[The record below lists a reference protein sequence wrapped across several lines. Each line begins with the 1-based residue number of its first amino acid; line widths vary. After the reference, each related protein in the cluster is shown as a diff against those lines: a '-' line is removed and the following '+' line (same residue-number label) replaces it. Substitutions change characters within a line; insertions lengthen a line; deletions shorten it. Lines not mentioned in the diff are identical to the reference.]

1 MATPKERKDVYIRG
15 VHTDSVQ
22 GSRPIKFKSY
32 VLPEYF
38 YCTVYLFDSDG
49 KKVTKANDKN
59 FKVWSVELL
68 IRVTAPETLETI
80 TTTIKG
86 ASTYKAHGVVKMI
99 NTSLTSLDTENLKE
113 FSKLGKVK
121 PSYYKSVADN
131 RARVMGFVITSA
143 VQSFKYKKQK
153 DGSHFWPPFSRVQV
167 PESELQVLAKGVV
180 NNTYIKKDD
189 TFYKEVARIYK
200 QAIAEGEK
208 PNEVL
213 VQVYGLGNSKT
224 KEGRVKTIQGWTAEA
239 YRRGL
244 ISDKDKGKV
253 STVKKTVRKSTPRK
267 KGK

>member
-15 VHTDSVQ
+15 VHTDAVQ

-32 VLPEYF
+32 AIPEYF

-49 KKVTKANDKN
+49 KKVTKTNDKN

-68 IRVTAPETLETI
+68 IKVTTPETLETI
-80 TTTIKG
+80 MTTIKG
-86 ASTYKAHGVVKMI
+86 ASAYKGHVVVSMG
-99 NTSLTSLDTENLKE
+99 LDQIKE

-131 RARVMGFVITSA
+131 RARIMGFVITSA

-153 DGSHFWPPFSRVQV
+153 DGSHYWPPFSRVEV
-167 PESELQVLAKGVV
+167 PESELQVLAKGAIS
-180 NNTYIKKDD
+180 NTYIKLDD
-189 TFYKEVARIYK
+189 AHYKEVARLYK
-200 QAIAEGEK
+200 QAIANGEW
-208 PNEVL
+208 PNEVIK
-213 VQVYGLGNSKT
+213 QAYGRDSTKT
-224 KEGRVKTIQGWTAEA
+224 VQGWTAEA
-239 YRRGL
+239 YKRGL

-253 STVKKTVRKSTPRK
+253 STVKKTARKSATRK

>member
-15 VHTDSVQ
+15 VHTDAVQ

-32 VLPEYF
+32 VIPEYF

-80 TTTIKG
+80 STTIKG
-86 ASTYKAHGVVKMI
+86 ASAYKGHVVVSMG
-99 NTSLTSLDTENLKE
+99 LDPIKE
-113 FSKLGKVK
+113 FSKLGKIK

-131 RARVMGFVITSA
+131 RARIMGFVITSA

-153 DGSHFWPPFSRVQV
+153 DGSHYWPPFSRVEV
-167 PESELQVLAKGVV
+167 PESELQVLAKGAV
-180 NNTYIKKDD
+180 NNTYIKLDD
-189 TFYKEVARIYK
+189 AFYKDIARLYK
-200 QAIAEGEK
+200 QAIANGEW
-208 PNEVL
+208 PNEVIKQAYGRDSTKT
-213 VQVYGLGNSKT
+213 VQ
-224 KEGRVKTIQGWTAEA
+224 RWTTEA
-239 YRRGL
+239 HKRGL

-253 STVKKTVRKSTPRK
+253 STVKKTARKSATRK

>member
-15 VHTDSVQ
+15 VHTDAVQ

-32 VLPEYF
+32 VIPEYF
-38 YCTVYLFDSDG
+38 YCTVYFFDSDG
-49 KKVTKANDKN
+49 KKVTKASEKN

-86 ASTYKAHGVVKMI
+86 ASTYKGHVVVIMGLEPI
-99 NTSLTSLDTENLKE
+99 KE

-131 RARVMGFVITSA
+131 RARIMGFVITSA

-153 DGSHFWPPFSRVQV
+153 DGSHCWPPFSRVEV
-167 PESELQVLAKGVV
+167 SESELQVLAKGAV

-189 TFYKEVARIYK
+189 AFYKEVARIYK

-213 VQVYGLGNSKT
+213 LQVYGLGNSKT

-253 STVKKTVRKSTPRK
+253 STVRKTARKSAPRK

>member
-15 VHTDSVQ
+15 VHTDAVQ

-32 VLPEYF
+32 AIPEYF

-80 TTTIKG
+80 STTSKG
-86 ASTYKAHGVVKMI
+86 ASAYKGHVVVSMGVEPI
-99 NTSLTSLDTENLKE
+99 KE
-113 FSKLGKVK
+113 FSKLGKIK

-131 RARVMGFVITSA
+131 RARIMGFVITSA

-153 DGSHFWPPFSRVQV
+153 DGSHYWPPFSRVEV
-167 PESELQVLAKGVV
+167 PESELQVLAKGAV
-180 NNTYIKKDD
+180 NNTYIKLDD
-189 TFYKEVARIYK
+189 AFYKEVARLYK
-200 QAIAEGEK
+200 QAVANGEW
-208 PNEVL
+208 PNEVIK
-213 VQVYGLGNSKT
+213 QAYGRDSTKT
-224 KEGRVKTIQGWTAEA
+224 VQGWTAEA
-239 YRRGL
+239 YKRGL

-253 STVKKTVRKSTPRK
+253 STVKKTARKSATRK

>member
-15 VHTDSVQ
+15 VHTDAVQ

-32 VLPEYF
+32 VVPEYF

-80 TTTIKG
+80 STTIKG
-86 ASTYKAHGVVKMI
+86 ASAYKGHVVASFGVEPV
-99 NTSLTSLDTENLKE
+99 KE
-113 FSKLGKVK
+113 FSKLGKIK

-131 RARVMGFVITSA
+131 RARIMGFVITTA

-153 DGSHFWPPFSRVQV
+153 DGSHFWPPFSRVEV
-167 PESELQVLAKGVV
+167 PESELQVLAKGAV
-180 NNTYIKKDD
+180 NNTYIKLDD
-189 TFYKEVARIYK
+189 AFYKDIARLYK
-200 QAIAEGEK
+200 QAIANGEW
-208 PNEVL
+208 PNEVIKQAYGRDSTKT
-213 VQVYGLGNSKT
+213 VQ
-224 KEGRVKTIQGWTAEA
+224 RWTTEA
-239 YRRGL
+239 HKRGL

-253 STVKKTVRKSTPRK
+253 STVKKTARKSATRK
-267 KGK
+267 KAK

>member
-15 VHTDSVQ
+15 VHTDAVQ

-32 VLPEYF
+32 VIPEYF
-38 YCTVYLFDSDG
+38 YCTVYFFDSDG
-49 KKVTKANDKN
+49 KKVTKASEKN

-86 ASTYKAHGVVKMI
+86 ASAYKGHVVVSMGI
-99 NTSLTSLDTENLKE
+99 DPIKE
-113 FSKLGKVK
+113 LSKLGKVK

-131 RARVMGFVITSA
+131 RARIMGFVITSA

-153 DGSHFWPPFSRVQV
+153 DGSHFWPPFSRVEV
-167 PESELQVLAKGVV
+167 PESELQVLAKGAV
-180 NNTYIKKDD
+180 NNTYIKLDD
-189 TFYKEVARIYK
+189 AFYKEVARLYK
-200 QAIAEGEK
+200 QAVANGEW
-208 PNEVL
+208 PNEVIK
-213 VQVYGLGNSKT
+213 QAYGRDSTKT
-224 KEGRVKTIQGWTAEA
+224 VQGWTAEA
-239 YRRGL
+239 YKRGL

-253 STVKKTVRKSTPRK
+253 STVKKTARKSATRK

>member
-15 VHTDSVQ
+15 VHTDAVQ

-32 VLPEYF
+32 VIPEYF

-80 TTTIKG
+80 STTIKG
-86 ASTYKAHGVVKMI
+86 ASAYKGHVVVSMGVEPI
-99 NTSLTSLDTENLKE
+99 KE
-113 FSKLGKVK
+113 FSKLGKIK

-131 RARVMGFVITSA
+131 RARIMGFVITSA

-153 DGSHFWPPFSRVQV
+153 DGSHYWPPFSRVEV
-167 PESELQVLAKGVV
+167 PENELQVLAKGAV
-180 NNTYIKKDD
+180 NNTYIKLDD
-189 TFYKEVARIYK
+189 AFYKEVARLYK
-200 QAIAEGEK
+200 QAVANGEW
-208 PNEVL
+208 PNEVIK
-213 VQVYGLGNSKT
+213 QAYGRDSTKT
-224 KEGRVKTIQGWTAEA
+224 VQGWTAEA
-239 YRRGL
+239 YKRGL

-253 STVKKTVRKSTPRK
+253 STVKKTARKSATRK

>member
-15 VHTDSVQ
+15 VHTDALQ

-32 VLPEYF
+32 VIPEYF
-38 YCTVYLFDSDG
+38 YCTVYFFDSDG
-49 KKVTKANDKN
+49 KKVTKASEKN

-86 ASTYKAHGVVKMI
+86 ASAYKGHVVVSMGI
-99 NTSLTSLDTENLKE
+99 DPIKE
-113 FSKLGKVK
+113 LSKLGKVK

-131 RARVMGFVITSA
+131 RARIMGFVITSA

-153 DGSHFWPPFSRVQV
+153 DGSHFWPPFSRVEV
-167 PESELQVLAKGVV
+167 PESELQVLAKGAV
-180 NNTYIKKDD
+180 NNTYIKLDD
-189 TFYKEVARIYK
+189 AFYKEVARLYK
-200 QAIAEGEK
+200 QAVANGEW
-208 PNEVL
+208 PNEVIK
-213 VQVYGLGNSKT
+213 QAYGRDSTKT
-224 KEGRVKTIQGWTAEA
+224 VQGWTAEA

-253 STVKKTVRKSTPRK
+253 STVKKTARKSTPRK

>member
-1 MATPKERKDVYIRG
+1 MTTPKERKDVYIRG
-15 VHTDSVQ
+15 VHTDAVQ

-32 VLPEYF
+32 VIPEYF
-38 YCTVYLFDSDG
+38 YCTVYFFDSDG
-49 KKVTKANDKN
+49 KKVTKASEKN

-86 ASTYKAHGVVKMI
+86 ASAYKGHVVVSMGI
-99 NTSLTSLDTENLKE
+99 DPIKE
-113 FSKLGKVK
+113 LSKLGKVK

-153 DGSHFWPPFSRVQV
+153 DGSHFWPPFSRVEV
-167 PESELQVLAKGVV
+167 PESELQVLAKGAV
-180 NNTYIKKDD
+180 NNTYIKLDD
-189 TFYKEVARIYK
+189 AFYKEVARLYK
-200 QAIAEGEK
+200 QAVANGEW
-208 PNEVL
+208 PNEVIK
-213 VQVYGLGNSKT
+213 QAYGRDSTKT
-224 KEGRVKTIQGWTAEA
+224 VQGWTAEA

-253 STVKKTVRKSTPRK
+253 STVKKTARKSTPRK